1 MTTNSNDVDLFL
13 NIKDI
18 SKDYENNNHN
28 KNNDDDNNPNNN
40 NNGNYNN
47 SNNNKNFIDECCN
60 SLYPKSYRPFRS
72 NRPGRHPPG
81 NCSEDESSGYISN
94 DNYISNNNY
103 NNSDLNDNSS
113 DDDFMDNFMNN
124 ISDNEDINNLN
135 KKTKFKGKNKID

>member
-18 SKDYENNNHN
+18 SKDYEYNNHN
-28 KNNDDDNNPNNN
+28 KNNDVDNNHNNN
-40 NNGNYNN
+40 NNGYYNN
-47 SNNNKNFIDECCN
+47 NNNKNFIDECCN

-124 ISDNEDINNLN
+124 ISDNEDINNIK
-135 KKTKFKGKNKID
+135 KKTNFKGKNKID